1 MTGSWKE
8 KTEKEVE
15 ILPFPR
21 QGAIMVLASTGL
33 AQESP
38 FNDPCLPTNNP
49 PFPQIFRES
58 LNL

>member
-15 ILPFPR
+15 ILPFPC
-21 QGAIMVLASTGL
+21 QGAILVLASTGL

-38 FNDPCLPTNNP
+38 FNDPV
-49 PFPQIFRES
+49 FQQIILLFHRYS
-58 LNL
+58 GNL